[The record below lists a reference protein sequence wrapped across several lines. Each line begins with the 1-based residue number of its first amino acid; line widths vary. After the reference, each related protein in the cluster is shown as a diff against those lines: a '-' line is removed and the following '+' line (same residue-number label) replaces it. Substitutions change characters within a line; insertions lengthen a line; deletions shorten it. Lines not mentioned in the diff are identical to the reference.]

1 MNYSNFDFQSYF
13 SAYWAG
19 QVMELL
25 QSKCP
30 NFWKHFSRTI
40 RFYLQAF
47 DSKPSTQ
54 SDTDAPI

>member
-13 SAYWAG
+13 SAYW
-19 QVMELL
+19 QVTELL

-30 NFWKHFSRTI
+30 NFSRTI

-54 SDTDAPI
+54 SDADAPI